1 MAASRALEAVRP
13 IFGLNPISMFPVIHL
28 CKTSNNTSQLFANVY
43 LDPLDHFVKEDLR
56 RRSYIRYMDDVIVLA
71 AEKGELW
78 DVLQAVEG
86 FLRERL
92 RLSLQP
98 QRLSVTPVAAG
109 VDVLGYVVYP
119 NGSKRVRRRNVVNF
133 RRRLTRLEMG
143 HAQGEIPFVHA
154 RQSIASWLG
163 LAQHAST
170 FRLSRSLFLQHDVR
184 NVGKRLLLSGRCPRA
199 GARGRRAREHRF
211 LPTLGS
217 GAWPSYN
224 IGMATTTI
232 EQALREFFAAQ
243 TDGII
248 AAYLFGS
255 VARGTAGARSDVDV
269 AILYAAAP
277 PATLEGLPLDLE
289 RRIGQLVGRP
299 VQVVVLNT
307 APVRLLHRV
316 LRDGV
321 LVLDSA
327 KSARIRFEVRARNEF
342 FDLQPIVA
350 RYRRWPLRSP

>member
-1 MAASRALEAVRP
+1 
-13 IFGLNPISMFPVIHL
+13 
-28 CKTSNNTSQLFANVY
+28 
-43 LDPLDHFVKEDLR
+43 
-56 RRSYIRYMDDVIVLA
+56 
-71 AEKGELW
+71 
-78 DVLQAVEG
+78 
-86 FLRERL
+86 
-92 RLSLQP
+92 
-98 QRLSVTPVAAG
+98 
-109 VDVLGYVVYP
+109 
-119 NGSKRVRRRNVVNF
+119 
-133 RRRLTRLEMG
+133 
-143 HAQGEIPFVHA
+143 
-154 RQSIASWLG
+154 
-163 LAQHAST
+163 
-170 FRLSRSLFLQHDVR
+170 
-184 NVGKRLLLSGRCPRA
+184 
-199 GARGRRAREHRF
+199 
-211 LPTLGS
+211 
-217 GAWPSYN
+217 
-224 IGMATTTI
+224 MATTTI

-307 APVRLLHRV
+307 APVRLVHRV